1 MSRKV
6 GIFLLL
12 LFYFAFHENIYKQ
25 KEKASW

>member
-12 LFYFAFHENIYKQ
+12 FYFSFHENMYKQ
-25 KEKASW
+25 KKGPVGR